1 MILSTDSIP
10 HGRYEGILASLMLYG
25 TYREGLR
32 SVTWSAVGRGNI
44 GQDTDIDA
52 TAVDKAVLFWSHFS
66 SIPTAVNDWVW
77 NLPDSELRQ
86 WSSKLVSLDIRWL
99 QSLDAGETS
108 RPLLSEPEIHEIA
121 TRISESLSP
130 LSHSI
135 AISENASRFLNEHS
149 FLTELLKEAQE
160 VLRSFFPRESLRLE
174 HRIDPEL
181 PDDEKLTLYVQA
193 DTPVEE
199 TLVKL
204 DEFEEFWWLDNLHK
218 ANDRMLID
226 VEFL

>member
-149 FLTELLKEAQE
+149 FLTELLKERKKYCE
-160 VLRSFFPRESLRLE
+160 VSSQGSRYGWNIALIQSFRTMKNSHYTCKRIRRWRRL
-174 HRIDPEL
+174 
-181 PDDEKLTLYVQA
+181 
-193 DTPVEE
+193 
-199 TLVKL
+199 
-204 DEFEEFWWLDNLHK
+204 W
-218 ANDRMLID
+218 
-226 VEFL
+226 